1 MSKVNALYDVIQKEL
16 DSISFHAVH
25 FFRFVNHFYGC
36 ISVLEML
43 AQNELMGTADIAHI
57 DFSNIG
63 KEFGFFTEGL
73 LSYRVATLE
82 YETTWK
88 ALWEE
93 LSLSHD
99 LSVVDAIEEKT
110 FIMVEKVERSRG
122 LSFFKRALSQ
132 QALTADQVAMIS
144 ELLSS
149 SDIGLAKPETNEA
162 IVVAKPE
169 NHIVVVPEVNPEL
182 KVEKLEL
189 SQSKITPTEAKPE
202 VSQAKPELLQS
213 NNEKSKP
220 NPEGPQL
227 KTVDLNQAA
236 SLIQKRFR
244 KTRRHRASTPMVNYV
259 NKRVTAFTHRRKR
272 T

>member
-1 MSKVNALYDVIQKEL
+1 MSKVNVLYDVIQKEL
-16 DSISFHAVH
+16 DSIGFHAVH

-36 ISVLEML
+36 ITVLEML

-73 LSYRVATLE
+73 LSYRITTPE
-82 YETTWK
+82 YETVWR

-132 QALTADQVAMIS
+132 QALTADQVVMIS

-149 SDIGLAKPETNEA
+149 SDIGLAKPDTSETV
-162 IVVAKPE
+162 IVEKPE
-169 NHIVVVPEVNPEL
+169 NHTVIMPEVNPEL
-182 KVEKLEL
+182 KVEKVGVSQEKPEL
-189 SQSKITPTEAKPE
+189 SQSKIAPIVTSSEE
-202 VSQAKPELLQS
+202 
-213 NNEKSKP
+213 SKP
-220 NPEGPQL
+220 NPEVNSQQL
-227 KTVDLNQAA
+227 KTVDLNKAA